1 MDAQMHTFASIAATR
16 EKDDLQTQVVET
28 YTKHHKAYTGRSPNA
43 EHL

>member
-1 MDAQMHTFASIAATR
+1 MHTIAIIAATR

-28 YTKHHKAYTGRSPNA
+28 DTKHYKAYEGCYPNA